1 MKLWL
6 RERMD
11 PKGERG
17 ATLVFVVLSLVAMM
31 GMVVLTVDV
40 GGLLWKRREMVNAS
54 DAAALAA
61 AISCASTKDSD
72 SPTAIAQTYANDNV
86 SGGTP
91 SGGIIAQS
99 GCDTRSN
106 GYVTVRYRLPFETFF
121 AGVLGKSTNRTVTTT
136 ATAAWGPTGADN
148 PVPIVLYTSA
158 LQGNCDI
165 PDVAE
170 GTECY
175 MWYDNDGF
183 NGSAFGFLSLSPE
196 GWDVA
201 QGANCNASDKQDLSD
216 WILGSADG
224 GEPLP
229 LNYPDPT
236 WVCNLPGLVSTDWS
250 ILEQRIGDTL
260 VFPVNDEATMIYGGG
275 GQVDKYNVIG
285 FASMLLQDVL
295 TVQEAGGDS
304 GSCGAAPR
312 QFTASNRQID
322 LDDFGL
328 FEGCFSQV
336 PDYIENVQMTGKPK
350 VAATDWSY
358 DSATRTITWNGPVP
372 QDANISFDWRN
383 DGVCGVAPGNSSARC
398 IRVIWEGATF
408 GGSNPGGGA
417 DFGRRA
423 VRLCRLDIP
432 GSCPTGT

>member
-1 MKLWL
+1 
-6 RERMD
+6 
-11 PKGERG
+11 
-17 ATLVFVVLSLVAMM
+17 V
-31 GMVVLTVDV
+31 
-40 GGLLWKRREMVNAS
+40 
-54 DAAALAA
+54 
-61 AISCASTKDSD
+61 
-72 SPTAIAQTYANDNV
+72 IAQTYANDNV

-136 ATAAWGPTGADN
+136 ATAAWGPTGADT
-148 PVPIVLYTSA
+148 PVPIVLYLSA
-158 LQGNCDI
+158 FQGDCDI

-175 MWYDNDGF
+175 LWYDNDRF
-183 NGSAFGFLSLSPE
+183 SGSAFGFLSLDAR
-196 GWDVA
+196 GWDVSA
-201 QGANCNASDKQDLSD
+201 GASCPNVGASTRDD
-216 WILGSADG
+216 WIMG
-224 GEPLP
+224 GGVDEPLG

-236 WVCNLPGLVSTDWS
+236 YVCRVSGLTDSNWST
-250 ILEQRIGDTL
+250 LESRIGDLL
-260 VFPVNDEATMIYGGG
+260 VFPVNDQDTSIYCCG
-275 GQVDKYNVIG
+275 GQVDKYNIIG
-285 FASMLLQDVL
+285 FASLILQDVL
-295 TVQEAGGDS
+295 SVQEAGGDS

-312 QFTASNRQID
+312 QFTATNRQIN
-322 LDDFGL
+322 LNDFGL
-328 FEGCFSQV
+328 FEGCFTQV
-336 PDYIENVQMTGKPK
+336 PDYIENVQMSGRPQIRS
-350 VAATDWSY
+350 TDWSY
-358 DSATRTITWNGPVP
+358 DSATRTITWNGAVP

-383 DGVCGVAPGNSSARC
+383 DGVCGVAPSNSSARC
-398 IRVIWEGATF
+398 IRIVWEGATF